1 MQKTSESKKEECFL
15 KQLSGVEDL
24 AEKKTKIYS
33 RLLTDAALAKD
44 MESQSA
50 RHTKRR
56 QALTLLISGELS
68 KRDKE
73 QNGQG
78 MDETTDGEEEK

>member
-1 MQKTSESKKEECFL
+1 M

-44 MESQSA
+44 METLA
-50 RHTKRR
+50 MRHQKRR

-73 QNGQG
+73 QNEQG
-78 MDETTDGEEEK
+78 KDETNAEEEEQ